1 MATISSPGV
10 GSGLDVHTM
19 VSQLVAAERYGT
31 DTRHDRVEST
41 AKAQISAFGKIS
53 SGLSG
58 LRDALGKFD
67 GAGAA
72 LGRKVVLPE
81 GAGFTATAGNK
92 AALGSYQVSVERLAS
107 THKLHSAALDGDA
120 QLGHGQLSITTGLTG
135 EDGAP
140 VAFDIE
146 IAEGKGTLSD
156 IRDAINQAA
165 EGKGVT
171 ATLVRGDAG
180 EVLVLASTTTGSEGR
195 LSITASGGDG
205 GLDALATSGGSLT
218 VADPG
223 NDALVTVDGITRTS
237 SNNRL
242 DDLIDGVTLDL
253 TEAKAG
259 ESFTLELRS
268 DASTLKASL
277 LGFISAY
284 NTALGALRTQS
295 AAGSQGAPGA
305 ALSGDS
311 APRGIT
317 SSLRNLVSQHYADLS
332 ALGLETK
339 VDGSLS
345 LDGSAFDKAI
355 AEDPEAVVRLL
366 GDEGSLRQPL
376 KDSLKSWL
384 GDDGLIKGRTQ
395 ALDSRLKR
403 LQDDRAS
410 FDRRIERV
418 EANYL
423 RQFTALDAMV
433 AQMSSVSSFL
443 GQQLAQLPNLNAP
456 R

>member
-31 DTRHDRVEST
+31 DTRHDRIEST

-58 LRDALGKFD
+58 LRDALAKFEGM
-67 GAGAA
+67 GASP
-72 LGRKVVLPE
+72 GRKVVVPE
-81 GAGFTATAGNK
+81 DAGFTATANSK
-92 AALGSYQVSVERLAS
+92 AALGSYRVTVESLAS
-107 THKLHSAALDGDA
+107 THKLHSAPVAGDG
-120 QLGHGQLSITTGLTG
+120 QLGHGTLSIDFGG
-135 EDGAP
+135 EEPLA
-140 VAFDIE
+140 VE
-146 IAEGKGTLSD
+146 IAEGKGSLTD
-156 IRDAINQAA
+156 IRDAINKAA

-171 ATLVRGDAG
+171 ATLVRGDDG
-180 EVLVLASTTTGSEGR
+180 DVLVLASTTTGSEGR

-205 GLDALATSGGSLT
+205 GLAALGTEGGTLT
-218 VADPG
+218 AADPG
-223 NDALVTVDGITRTS
+223 NDAVVVVDGITRTS
-237 SNNRL
+237 SSNRL

-253 TEAKAG
+253 TEARPG
-259 ESFTLELRS
+259 ESFSLELKS
-268 DASTLKASL
+268 DASTLKATM

-284 NTALGALRTQS
+284 NTALSALRAQS
-295 AAGSQGAPGA
+295 AAGGENAPGA

-317 SSLRNLVSQHYADLS
+317 SSLRNLVSRSYAELS

-345 LDGSAFDKAI
+345 LDGAEFDKAI
-355 AEDPEAVVRLL
+355 AEAPESVVRLF
-366 GDEGSLRQPL
+366 GDEGSFQQPL

-384 GDDGLIKGRTQ
+384 GDDGLIKGRTE
-395 ALDSRLKR
+395 ALDTRLKR
-403 LQDDRAS
+403 LEADRES

-418 EANYL
+418 QANYL

-433 AQMSSVSSFL
+433 AQMSSTSSFL
-443 GQQLAQLPNLNAP
+443 SQQLSQLTNLNAK
-456 R
+456 